1 MNFIKTI
8 ALLTHSFLS
17 TLKYKRSYQLFA
29 LALIAVAYLAF
40 IALNDDRVWAEYR
53 GNAETNSYSPLTQIN
68 KSNVQNLQV
77 AWQFGPGNP
86 ASAPNTTA
94 VTGAAPTGRG
104 FGGFGSES
112 NPIIVDGV
120 MYSALARN
128 KIYAVNATTGE
139 QIWEYNPLAGGGFG
153 SVTRGVNYWEKGSDK
168 RILAAAGSYLI
179 AIDAKTGE
187 AIKTFGTDGKVD
199 LREGLRDD
207 PKTIQAGSS
216 SPGVVYGDLII
227 MGSRVD
233 ENYGAA
239 PGYIRAYNCVTGKLV
254 WTFHTIPLPGEVG
267 YKTWPKDAWKEFGG
281 DNDWAGLSLDRKRG
295 MVFIA
300 TGGTSYDFYGVDR
313 PGDNLFADCVV
324 ALNAKTGKY
333 IWHFQTIHHDL
344 WDWDLT
350 SPPNLV
356 TITKNGVK
364 RDAVVQLS
372 KSGFV
377 FVLDRVTGKSLFPIK
392 EVPVPKSDIPG
403 EITSPTQPVPVL
415 PKPVA
420 RQIITEKDISNFSQ
434 AAHDS
439 SLKLFRSLRYDG
451 MFTPPSIRGTFH
463 SPGSNGG
470 PDWGGGSF
478 DPRTNIIYIKSNDA
492 PEIIKMQKIENR
504 VVSNQTD
511 FEVGKGI
518 YSTYCVACHGADKLG
533 DEQSY
538 PSLINVQKRLTD
550 EQIIAKIKA
559 GGGKM
564 PGFASVVNDKAKEAA
579 ILTYISGTD
588 TKTRTASTSEAAAPG
603 QKVRYTN
610 VVAYRAIHDMDG
622 NPFVT
627 PPWGSLIAI
636 NLATGKD
643 VFRVPAGNDAARQ
656 KPGEPETG
664 LTGNAGAVATA
675 GNLVFL
681 GGSSDRKFRA
691 FDSKTGKVVWETTL
705 PGPQNALPSI
715 YKGKNGKEYIAINI
729 GADKDHPNGSII
741 AYSLKN

>member
-1 MNFIKTI
+1 MNFIKAITFSI
-8 ALLTHSFLS
+8 KNLLPA
-17 TLKYKRSYQLFA
+17 LKYKRSYQVVA
-29 LALIAVAYLAF
+29 LLLTTITYSAYIVF
-40 IALNDDRVWAEYR
+40 NDDSFWSSYR
-53 GNAETNSYSPLTQIN
+53 GNGETNAYSPLAQIN
-68 KSNVQNLQV
+68 RHNVQNLV
-77 AWQFGPGNP
+77 VSWQFGPG
-86 ASAPNTTA
+86 ASAPAVSTA
-94 VTGAAPTGRG
+94 TPGRG
-104 FGGFGSES
+104 FGGFGSEC
-112 NPIIVDGV
+112 NPIVVDGV
-120 MYSALARN
+120 IYSALARN
-128 KIYAVNATTGE
+128 KIYAVNASTGE
-139 QIWEYNPLAGGGFG
+139 QIWAYNPLAGGGFG
-153 SVTRGVNYWEKGSDK
+153 SITRGVNYWEKGSDK
-168 RILAAAGSYLI
+168 RILAAVGSYLI
-179 AIDAKTGE
+179 ALNAKTGE
-187 AIKTFGTDGKVD
+187 VIRTFGEEGKVD
-199 LREGLRDD
+199 LRVGLRDD
-207 PKTIQAGSS
+207 PKTVQAGSS

-239 PGYIRAYNCVTGKLV
+239 PGYIRAYNVVTGKLA

-281 DNDWAGLSLDRKRG
+281 ANDWAGLSLDRKRG

-300 TGGTSYDFYGVDR
+300 TGGTSYDFYGADR

-364 RDAVVQLS
+364 RDAVVQLT

-377 FVLDRVTGKSLFPIK
+377 FVLDRVTGKSLFPVK
-392 EVPVPKSDIPG
+392 ETPVPKSDIPG
-403 EITSPTQPVPVL
+403 EITSPTQPIPVL
-415 PKPVA
+415 PKPIA

-439 SLKLFRSLRYDG
+439 SVRLFRSLRYDG
-451 MFTPPSIRGTFH
+451 LFTPPSVRGTVH

-478 DPRTNIIYIKSNDA
+478 DPRTNMIYIKSNDA

-504 VVSNQTD
+504 VVASQTD
-511 FEVGKGI
+511 FEAGKGI
-518 YSTYCVACHGADKLG
+518 YTTYCAACHGADKLG

-550 EQIIAKIKA
+550 AQIIAKIKA

-564 PGFASVVNDKAKEAA
+564 PGFASVINDQATEAA
-579 ILTYISGTD
+579 ILAYISGTD
-588 TKTRTASTSEAAAPG
+588 TKTRTAAAGGAASG

-610 VVAYRAIHDMDG
+610 VVAYRALRDMDG
-622 NPFVT
+622 NPFLT
-627 PPWGSLIAI
+627 PPWGSLVAI
-636 NLATGKD
+636 NLATGKE
-643 VFRVPAGNDAARQ
+643 VFRVPAGNDPARQ
-656 KPGEPETG
+656 QPGGPETG

-681 GGSSDRKFRA
+681 GGSSDHKFRA
-691 FDSKTGKVVWETTL
+691 FDSKTGKVIWETTL
-705 PGPQNALPSI
+705 PGAQNALPSI
-715 YKGKNGKEYIAINI
+715 YKGKDGREYIAITI
-729 GADKDHPNGSII
+729 GPDKDHPNGSII